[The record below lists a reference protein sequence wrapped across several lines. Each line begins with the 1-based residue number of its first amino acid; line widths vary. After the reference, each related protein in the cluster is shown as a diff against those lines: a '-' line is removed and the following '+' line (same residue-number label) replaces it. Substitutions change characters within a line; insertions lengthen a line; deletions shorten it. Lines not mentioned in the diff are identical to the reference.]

1 MNLCPDCSSDVRYC
15 GHDSTGDTSDAPEMT
30 AADLLAHKVS
40 QKTLDAAE
48 ALAERAQY
56 TTAALEALARF
67 HSNNGDTAGADM
79 LRGFAA
85 QFAAYEITTL

>member
-1 MNLCPDCSSDVRYC
+1 MNNA
-15 GHDSTGDTSDAPEMT
+15 TNTEATEMT
-30 AADLLAHKVS
+30 AADLLSHKVS
-40 QKTLDAAE
+40 QKALDAAE
-48 ALAERAQY
+48 TLAERAQY

-67 HSNNGDTAGADM
+67 HANNGDSAGADL

>member
-1 MNLCPDCSSDVRYC
+1 MTDDETTETL
-15 GHDSTGDTSDAPEMT
+15 T
-30 AADLLAHKVS
+30 AADLLAHRVS

-48 ALAERAQY
+48 ALAKHTQY
-56 TTAALEALARF
+56 TTTALEALARF
-67 HSNNGDTAGADM
+67 HSNNGDTAGADL